1 MLKEKYIIDFDGGG
15 LLALFI
21 GIIILYVI
29 VIFTIQVGVRVI
41 QLAYLQIIAPI
52 PIVMYLTP
60 KGDDTLKKYGTQCMT
75 TFVDFFLRT
84 AIIYFAVMLMSCL
97 CLKII
102 VSY

>member
-1 MLKEKYIIDFDGGG
+1 MQEEKKEKYIIDFDGGG
-15 LLALFI
+15 FLALFI

-60 KGDDTLKKYGTQCMT
+60 KGDDTLKKYMADDIHPNNDGYLWMGNIM
-75 TFVDFFLRT
+75 
-84 AIIYFAVMLMSCL
+84 AEY
-97 CLKII
+97 LKQKNK
-102 VSY
+102 